1 MNGEELKKMDFVK
14 LLCLVGVSYKIQEK
28 KSIRS

>member
-1 MNGEELKKMDFVK
+1 MNGEELKEMDFVK
-14 LLCLVGVSYKIQEK
+14 LLGLVGVSYKIQEK